1 MCQTEVPMSITTCP
15 AISANKLLRRSRSIC
30 RYALGSVLL
39 LLAACS
45 SGGDSGPPPN
55 TPTTTPMALVTN
67 QDDTTLTTVRLDGK
81 QSPVISTLSLGPVQA
96 DAIGGVT
103 FSLGEWIF
111 VTNTESN
118 KVAAIDPIGGL
129 APILETFLDVN
140 GPVRLGQRPTRIYR
154 YPGDKEVLLTMN
166 EGDPVTGHDT
176 VRGCA
181 IGGSV
186 TVLHNS
192 HLSAGGTKPHITTT
206 VCLSGT
212 GEHLAAFSL
221 PTPANPNRQE
231 YAFVSSKTTG
241 LIDLLLADPSQGA
254 VRWSPVTLPGLI
266 PIDLCDSAKEQALGF
281 PACDGSVATPNH
293 AAPAGLFWSQATGKI
308 YSYLAG
314 YGTVVEIDPDTLS
327 LTSRKVDITPPLPS
341 HTVFHSVGITPNG
354 QSLFLVGED
363 RDSDL
368 GHVFGTFGSID
379 LTAVG
384 ALSAT
389 ELSFPRLRDIRPAR
403 FQFTPDGVRIYMTQ
417 SNDVTGLTPAQAA
430 NLRKD
435 LLLIFDPSFIS
446 LVSEL
451 ALPPGE
457 MHAMDLWI
465 TGPQGAGSAKG
476 VVVTNATPGVN
487 GTVSLIDGTTNAITV
502 TIPVGRNP
510 KQVTV
515 YYYGLAAS
523 DNQATQN

>member
-1 MCQTEVPMSITTCP
+1 MGITMSP
-15 AISANKLLRRSRSIC
+15 KRAVSQSVSRLCAFGSHGVVA
-30 RYALGSVLL
+30 ALM

-45 SGGDSGPPPN
+45 SGGKDSGPEPN
-55 TPTTTPMALVTN
+55 TPLSTPMALVVN
-67 QDDTTLTTVRLDGK
+67 QDDTTLTTLRLDGK
-81 QSPVISTLSLGPVQA
+81 HSPVISTLSLGPAQS

-111 VTNTESN
+111 VTNTVTN

-166 EGDPVTGHDT
+166 EGDPAIGPGHDT
-176 VRGCA
+176 IRGCPN
-181 IGGSV
+181 GGSV

-192 HLSAGGTKPHITTT
+192 HLSVGGEKPHVTTT

-221 PTPANPNRQE
+221 PTPAAPNRQE
-231 YAFVSSKTTG
+231 LAFVSSKTTG
-241 LIDLLLADPSQGA
+241 LIDLLLADPSFGA
-254 VRWSPVTLPGLI
+254 VRWSALPTAA
-266 PIDLCDSAKEQALGF
+266 IDLCESTEEQALGF
-281 PACDGSVATPNH
+281 PACDGSVVTPNH
-293 AAPAGLFWSQATGKI
+293 AAPDGMFWSQATGKI
-308 YSYLAG
+308 YSYLSG
-314 YGTVVEIDPDTLS
+314 YGSVVEIDPDTFS
-327 LTSRKVDITPPLPS
+327 ITRTVKITPPPPS

-354 QSLFLVGED
+354 RSLFLVGED
-363 RDSDL
+363 VTSDL
-368 GHVFGTFGSID
+368 TQVIGRFGVID

-384 ALSAT
+384 VLSAT
-389 ELSFPRLRDIRPAR
+389 ELSFPQLSGLRPAH
-403 FQFTPDGVRIYMTQ
+403 FQFTPDGARIYMTQ
-417 SNDVTGLTPAQAA
+417 SNDASGLNATQAQ

-435 LLLIFDPSFIS
+435 VLLIFDPSVIS

-451 ALPPGE
+451 ALPSASTHG
-457 MHAMDLWI
+457 MDLWI

-476 VVVTNATPGVN
+476 VVVTNATPGV
-487 GTVSLIDGTTNAITV
+487 GGSVSLIDAAANTIAA

-515 YYYGLAAS
+515 YYVGLAAN
-523 DNQATQN
+523 DNQATPIW

>member
-1 MCQTEVPMSITTCP
+1 MSITTYP
-15 AISANKLLRRSRSIC
+15 AISENKQLLDARSIR
-30 RYALGSVLL
+30 RYALCSALL

-45 SGGDSGPPPN
+45 SGGDSGPETNSPLS
-55 TPTTTPMALVTN
+55 TPMALVVN
-67 QDDTTLTTVRLDGK
+67 QDDTTLTTLRLDGK
-81 QSPVISTLSLGPVQA
+81 HSPVISTLSLGPVQA
-96 DAIGGVT
+96 NAIGGVT

-111 VTNTESN
+111 VTNTATN

-129 APILETFLDVN
+129 APILESFLDVN

-166 EGDPVTGHDT
+166 EGDPVTGLDT
-176 VRGCA
+176 VRGCLN
-181 IGGSV
+181 GGSV

-192 HLSAGGTKPHITTT
+192 HLSAGGEKPRVTTT

-212 GEHLAAFSL
+212 GEHLAAFSR
-221 PTPANPNRQE
+221 PTAAAPNRQE
-231 YAFVSSKTTG
+231 LAFVSSKTTG
-241 LIDLLLADPSQGA
+241 LIDLLLADPSFGA
-254 VRWSPVTLPGLI
+254 VRWSALPTAA
-266 PIDLCDSAKEQALGF
+266 IDLCDSAKEQALGF

-293 AAPAGLFWSQATGKI
+293 AAPAGMFWSPATEKV

-314 YGTVVEIDPDTLS
+314 YGTVAEIDPANFTI
-327 LTSRKVDITPPLPS
+327 SRTVDITPPPPS
-341 HTVFHSVGITPNG
+341 HTLFHSVGITPNG

-363 RDSDL
+363 RDSDQN
-368 GHVFGTFGSID
+368 HVFGTFGSID

-384 ALSAT
+384 ALSVT
-389 ELSFPRLRDIRPAR
+389 ELPFPRLSDIRPAH

-417 SNDVTGLTPAQAA
+417 SNEVGSLNGVQAQ
-430 NLRKD
+430 NLKKD

-451 ALPPGE
+451 ALPPAE
-457 MHAMDLWI
+457 MHAMDLWV
-465 TGPQGAGSAKG
+465 TGPQGTGSAKG
-476 VVVTNATPGVN
+476 VVVTNATPGVS
-487 GTVSLIDGTTNAITV
+487 GSVTLIDTASRTISA

-515 YYYGLAAS
+515 YYVGLAAS
-523 DNQATQN
+523 DNQATPIW

>member
-1 MCQTEVPMSITTCP
+1 MSITTRP
-15 AISANKLLRRSRSIC
+15 AISGNKPLWGSHSIRRH
-30 RYALGSVLL
+30 ALCLTLL
-39 LLAACS
+39 LLAAC
-45 SGGDSGPPPN
+45 GGGDDSGPPPN
-55 TPTTTPMALVTN
+55 TPLSTPMALVAN
-67 QDDTTLTTVRLDGK
+67 QDDTTLTTLRLDGK
-81 QSPVISTLSLGPVQA
+81 GSPVISTLSLGPVQP

-129 APILETFLDVN
+129 TPILETFLDVN

-154 YPGDKEVLLTMN
+154 YPSDKEMLLTMN
-166 EGDPVTGHDT
+166 EGDPVIGPGHDT
-176 VRGCA
+176 IRGCPD
-181 IGGSV
+181 GGSV

-221 PTPANPNRQE
+221 PTPANPNRTE
-231 YAFVSSKTTG
+231 LAFVSSKTTG
-241 LIDLLLADPSQGA
+241 IISLLLADPSFGA
-254 VRWSPVTLPGLI
+254 VRWSEFIGK
-266 PIDLCDSAKEQALGF
+266 IDLCDSVKEQALGH
-281 PACDGSVATPNH
+281 PACDATVTTSNH
-293 AAPAGLFWSQATGKI
+293 SAPAGIFWSQATGKI

-314 YGTVVEIDPDTLS
+314 YGTVVEIDPETFS
-327 LTSRKVDITPPLPS
+327 ITRKVDITPPPPS
-341 HTVFHSVGITPNG
+341 HTLFHSVGITPNG

-363 RDSDL
+363 RSDPD
-368 GHVFGTFGSID
+368 HVFGMFGSID

-389 ELSFPRLRDIRPAR
+389 ELSFPRLSDIRPAR

-417 SNDVTGLTPAQAA
+417 SNDVAGLTPAQAA

-435 LLLIFDPSFIS
+435 LLLIFDPSFLS
-446 LVSEL
+446 LVFEL
-451 ALPPGE
+451 GLPPAE

-465 TGPQGAGSAKG
+465 TGPKGAGSAKR

-487 GTVSLIDGTTNAITV
+487 GSVSLIDGATNTIIS
-502 TIPVGRNP
+502 TIPVGKNP

-523 DNQATQN
+523 DNQATPNW

>member
-1 MCQTEVPMSITTCP
+1 MSNTRYS
-15 AISANKLLRRSRSIC
+15 AISVNKPLLGTRSIG
-30 RYALGSVLL
+30 RHALCFTLM

-45 SGGDSGPPPN
+45 SGGDSGPEANSPLS
-55 TPTTTPMALVTN
+55 TPMALVVN
-67 QDDTTLTTVRLDGK
+67 QDDTSLTTLRLDGK
-81 QSPVISTLSLGPVQA
+81 LSPVISTLSLGPVQT

-103 FSLGEWIF
+103 FSLGEWVF
-111 VTNTESN
+111 VTNTATS
-118 KVAAIDPIGGL
+118 KVAVIDPIGAL

-140 GPVRLGQRPTRIYR
+140 PANPLVKLGQRPTRIYR

-176 VRGCA
+176 IKGCFN
-181 IGGSV
+181 GGSV

-192 HLSAGGTKPHITTT
+192 HLSAGGEKPRVTTT

-221 PTPANPNRQE
+221 PTPSSPNRQE
-231 YAFVSSKTTG
+231 LAFVSSKTTG
-241 LIDLLLADPSQGA
+241 LIDMLLADPSQGA

-281 PACDGSVATPNH
+281 PTCDVGPNSTATPNH
-293 AAPAGLFWSQATGKI
+293 AAPAGIFWSQATGMI

-314 YGTVVEIDPDTLS
+314 YGTVVEINPDTLS

-341 HTVFHSVGITPNG
+341 QTVFHSVGITPNG

-363 RDSDL
+363 RSDPN
-368 GHVFGTFGSID
+368 HVFGTFGSID

-389 ELSFPRLRDIRPAR
+389 ELAFPRLRDIRPSH

-417 SNDVTGLTPAQAA
+417 SNDVSGLNPAQAA

-435 LLLIFDPSFIS
+435 LLLIFDPSFLS
-446 LVSEL
+446 LVFEL
-451 ALPPGE
+451 DLPAAE
-457 MHAMDLWI
+457 MHSMDLWI

-487 GTVSLIDGTTNAITV
+487 GTVSLIDGATNAITA
-502 TIPVGRNP
+502 TIPVGKNP

-523 DNQATQN
+523 DNQATPVW

>member
-1 MCQTEVPMSITTCP
+1 MSNTRYS
-15 AISANKLLRRSRSIC
+15 AISVNKPLWGTRSIG
-30 RYALGSVLL
+30 RHALCSALM

-45 SGGDSGPPPN
+45 SGGDSGPEANSPLS
-55 TPTTTPMALVTN
+55 TPMALVVN
-67 QDDTTLTTVRLDGK
+67 QDDTTLTTLRLDGK
-81 QSPVISTLSLGPVQA
+81 LSPVISTLSLGPVQA
-96 DAIGGVT
+96 DAIGGTT

-118 KVAAIDPIGGL
+118 KVAAIDPIGAL
-129 APILETFLDVN
+129 TPILETFLDVN
-140 GPVRLGQRPTRIYR
+140 PANPLVKLGERPTRIYR
-154 YPGDKEVLLTMN
+154 YPGDKEILLTMN
-166 EGDPVTGHDT
+166 EGDPITGHDT
-176 VRGCA
+176 IKGCLN
-181 IGGSV
+181 GGSV

-192 HLSAGGTKPHITTT
+192 HLSAGGAKPHVTTT

-221 PTPANPNRQE
+221 PTPASPNRQE

-254 VRWSPVTLPGLI
+254 VRWSPVTLPGLV
-266 PIDLCDSAKEQALGF
+266 PIDLCDSAKEQALLF
-281 PACDGSVATPNH
+281 PACDGNVATPNH
-293 AAPAGLFWSQATGKI
+293 AAPSGLFWSQATGKI
-308 YSYLAG
+308 YSYLSG

-341 HTVFHSVGITPNG
+341 QTVFHSVGITPNG

-363 RDSDL
+363 RSDPN
-368 GHVFGTFGSID
+368 HVFGTFGSID

-389 ELSFPRLRDIRPAR
+389 ELAFPRLRDIRPAH

-417 SNDVTGLTPAQAA
+417 SNDESGLNQPQVD

-451 ALPPGE
+451 ALPSAE

-476 VVVTNATPGVN
+476 VVVTNATPGLN
-487 GTVSLIDGTTNAITV
+487 GTVSLIDGATNAITA
-502 TIPVGRNP
+502 TIPVGKNP

-523 DNQATQN
+523 DNQATPTW

>member
-1 MCQTEVPMSITTCP
+1 
-15 AISANKLLRRSRSIC
+15 
-30 RYALGSVLL
+30 
-39 LLAACS
+39 
-45 SGGDSGPPPN
+45 
-55 TPTTTPMALVTN
+55 MALVTN

-81 QSPVISTLSLGPVQA
+81 SSPVINTLSLGPVQA
-96 DAIGGVT
+96 DAIGGIA

-140 GPVRLGQRPTRIYR
+140 GPVRLGQRPMRIYR

-231 YAFVSSKTTG
+231 LAFVSSKTTG
-241 LIDLLLADPSQGA
+241 LIDLLLADPSSGA
-254 VRWSPVTLPGLI
+254 VRWSPVTLPGLV
-266 PIDLCDSAKEQALGF
+266 PIDLCDSAEELSLGY
-281 PACDGSVATPNH
+281 PVCDTGLTAYQTPNH
-293 AAPAGLFWSQATGKI
+293 AAPAGLFWSQVTGKI
-308 YSYLAG
+308 YSYLSG
-314 YGTVVEIDPDTLS
+314 YGSVVEIDPATLS
-327 LTSRKVDITPPLPS
+327 IARKVDITPPLPS
-341 HTVFHSVGITPNG
+341 QTVFHSVGITPNG
-354 QSLFLVGED
+354 QTLFLVGED
-363 RDSDL
+363 RSDPD
-368 GHVFGTFGSID
+368 HVFGTFGSID
-379 LTAVG
+379 LTVAFP
-384 ALSAT
+384 APLSAT
-389 ELSFPRLRDIRPAR
+389 ELLFPRLSDIRPAR

-417 SNDVTGLTPAQAA
+417 SNDVSGLNPTQTT

-435 LLLIFDPSFIS
+435 LLFIFDPSSFFS

-451 ALPPGE
+451 ALPPAE

-476 VVVTNATPGVN
+476 AVITNASPGVN
-487 GTVSLIDGTTNAITV
+487 GTVSLIDGATNAITA
-502 TIPVGRNP
+502 TIPVGKNP

-523 DNQATQN
+523 DNQATPNW

>member
-1 MCQTEVPMSITTCP
+1 MSITPCL
-15 AISANKLLRRSRSIC
+15 AISGNNLCRRARAIR
-30 RYALGSVLL
+30 RYALCSALL

-45 SGGDSGPPPN
+45 SGGDSGPEVNSPLA
-55 TPTTTPMALVTN
+55 TPMALVVN
-67 QDDTTLTTVRLDGK
+67 QDDTSLTTVRLDGK
-81 QSPVISTLSLGPVQA
+81 HSPVISTLSLGPTQA
-96 DAIGGVT
+96 NAIGGVT

-111 VTNTESN
+111 VTNTATN

-176 VRGCA
+176 VRGCPN
-181 IGGSV
+181 GGSV

-192 HLSAGGTKPHITTT
+192 HLSAGGEKPHVTTT
-206 VCLSGT
+206 VCLDGT
-212 GEHLAAFSL
+212 GDHYAAFSL
-221 PTPANPNRQE
+221 PTAATPGRQE
-231 YAFVSSKTTG
+231 LAFVSSKTTG
-241 LIDLLLADPSQGA
+241 LIDLLLADPSSGA
-254 VRWSPVTLPGLI
+254 VRWSAVPSLA
-266 PIDLCDSAKEQALGF
+266 IDLCDSAKERALGF

-293 AAPAGLFWSQATGKI
+293 AAPAGMFWSQATEKI

-314 YGTVVEIDPDTLS
+314 YGTVAEIDPANFAI
-327 LTSRKVDITPPLPS
+327 SRTVDITPPPPS
-341 HTVFHSVGITPNG
+341 QTVFHSVGITPNG

-363 RDSDL
+363 RDSDP

-379 LTAVG
+379 LTAGG

-389 ELSFPRLRDIRPAR
+389 ELSFPRLSDIRPAR

-417 SNDVTGLTPAQAA
+417 SNDVSGLNVAQAA

-451 ALPPGE
+451 ALPPAE

-465 TGPQGAGSAKG
+465 TGPHGAGSAKG
-476 VVVTNATPGVN
+476 VVVTNATAGVN
-487 GTVSLIDGTTNAITV
+487 GTVSLVDASTNTISA

-510 KQVTV
+510 KQVMV
-515 YYYGLAAS
+515 YYFGLAAN
-523 DNQATQN
+523 DNQATPTW